1 MRGSHG
7 ELVEDATPVKI
18 LFATPVQPLAN
29 KPRPHHLVKG
39 LAALGNSVHLL
50 IQVPS
55 KRAAANMERDPSWS
69 ELTDTC
75 ASVNQVVVPTAR
87 SVAQSA
93 ASLPT
98 RTPLR
103 VAYCK
108 SSRFT
113 QRARELIRQHEC
125 DVVHVHRDR
134 LAPAFRTLEQPKVL
148 DANDSMTLYLR
159 QMLRFGSPS
168 TRLLSAFELIKT
180 PPHEARMAAGYAA
193 CLVTSEADAQT
204 LRSLNGNQEVEVI
217 PNGVDDRF
225 FAAEHR
231 DAPDSV
237 LFVGTMNYA
246 PNVDAA
252 VWFARRV
259 WPQIRSARPQTT
271 FRIIGHK
278 PVLNVRRLARI
289 PGVEVTGSVPSVIPA
304 LESATVLVAPLRVGG
319 GFSNKIAEAL
329 AAGVPTVATPVARA
343 GIHGVVP
350 GVHLL
355 EGRGSEELAA
365 QTLTLLEDASLRAR
379 LTGAGRELIR
389 NQYRWER
396 ICARLEA
403 VHRAA
408 MAS

>member
-1 MRGSHG
+1 M
-7 ELVEDATPVKI
+7 KI

-39 LAALGNSVHLL
+39 LAARGHSVHLL

-55 KRAAANMERDPSWS
+55 EKAAANMTGDPSWR
-69 ELTDTC
+69 ELAEVC
-75 ASVNQVVVPTAR
+75 ASVDQVVVSTVR

-103 VAYCK
+103 VAYCN
-108 SSRFT
+108 STRFK
-113 QRARELIRQHEC
+113 QRAQELMRQHDC

-134 LAPAFRTLEQPKVL
+134 LAPAFRSLEHPKVL
-148 DANDSMTLYLR
+148 DANDCMTLYLR
-159 QMLRFGSPS
+159 QMLHFGKVS
-168 TRLLSAFELIKT
+168 TRVLSAFELIKT
-180 PPHEARMAAGYAA
+180 PSHEARMAAGYAA
-193 CLVTSEADAQT
+193 CLVTSETDAQT
-204 LRSLNGNQEVEVI
+204 LRSLNGNQDVKVI

-225 FAAEHR
+225 FAAEPR

-259 WPQIRSARPQTT
+259 WPRIRAARPQTT
-271 FRIIGHK
+271 FRILGHK
-278 PVLNVRRLARI
+278 PVASVRRLDRL

-304 LESATVLVAPLRVGG
+304 LESATVFVAPLRVGG

-329 AAGVPTVATPVARA
+329 AAGVPTVATPPARA
-343 GIHGVVP
+343 GIPGVVP

-355 EGRGSEELAA
+355 EGRGEEELAR
-365 QTLTLLEDASLRAR
+365 QTLALLEDASLRDR
-379 LTGAGRELIR
+379 LRGAGRELIGR
-389 NQYRWER
+389 DYRWER

-403 VHRAA
+403 VHHAA
-408 MAS
+408 MAG

>member
-1 MRGSHG
+1 M
-7 ELVEDATPVKI
+7 KI

-39 LAALGNSVHLL
+39 LAARGHSVHLL

-55 KRAAANMERDPSWS
+55 EKAAASMTSDPSWR
-69 ELTDTC
+69 ELAEVC
-75 ASVNQVVVPTAR
+75 ASVDQVVVSTVR
-87 SVAQSA
+87 SVVQSA

-103 VAYCK
+103 VAYCN
-108 SSRFT
+108 STRFK
-113 QRARELIRQHEC
+113 QRAQELMRQHDC

-134 LAPAFRTLEQPKVL
+134 LAPAFRGLEHPKVL
-148 DANDSMTLYLR
+148 DANDCMTLYLR
-159 QMLRFGSPS
+159 QMLRFGKVS
-168 TRLLSAFELIKT
+168 TRVLSAFELIKT
-180 PPHEARMAAGYAA
+180 PPHEARMAEGYAA
-193 CLVTSEADAQT
+193 CLVTSETDAQA
-204 LRSLNGNQEVEVI
+204 LRSLNDNQDVKVI

-225 FAAEHR
+225 FAAEPR

-252 VWFARRV
+252 TWFARRV
-259 WPQIRSARPQTT
+259 WPRIRAARRQAT
-271 FRIIGHK
+271 FRILGHK
-278 PVLNVRRLARI
+278 PEGSVQRLDRL

-304 LESATVLVAPLRVGG
+304 LESATVFVAPLRVGG

-329 AAGVPTVATPVARA
+329 AAGVPTVATPAARA
-343 GIHGVVP
+343 GIPGVVP

-355 EGRGSEELAA
+355 EGRGEEDLAR
-365 QTLTLLEDASLRAR
+365 QTLALLEDASLRDR
-379 LTGAGRELIR
+379 LSRAGRELIGKD
-389 NQYRWER
+389 YRWER

-403 VHRAA
+403 VHQDA
-408 MAS
+408 MAKR